1 MNQPVPSRSDRFLP
15 VVLGAVGLAAITGLR
30 AALTIVLA
38 LITGRWL
45 GVGMALLAVA
55 VAAAGGAAGGLVYVY
70 LGAPLR
76 KVPIVGPYLAGI
88 VTIGSY
94 LAIILFL
101 VERIEPGKG
110 LSLNDPA
117 SRFSFILCSLL
128 LGVVAG
134 HAWFRDG

>member
-1 MNQPVPSRSDRFLP
+1 MHQSVASQSDRFLP
-15 VVLGAVGLAAITGLR
+15 VIIGAVGLAAITALR
-30 AALTIVLA
+30 AAVVIVIA

-76 KVPIVGPYLAGI
+76 RVPIVGPYLAGI

-94 LAIILFL
+94 LAIILL
-101 VERIEPGKG
+101 LIERIEPGKG
-110 LSLNDPA
+110 LSFNDP
-117 SRFSFILCSLL
+117 SGRFSYILCTLL
-128 LGVVAG
+128 LGVIAG
-134 HAWFRDG
+134 HAWFRDV